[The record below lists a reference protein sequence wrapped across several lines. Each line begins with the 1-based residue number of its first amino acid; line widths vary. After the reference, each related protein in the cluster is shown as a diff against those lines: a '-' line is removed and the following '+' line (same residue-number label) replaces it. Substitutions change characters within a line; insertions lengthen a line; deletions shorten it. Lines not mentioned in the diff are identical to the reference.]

1 MTHCSTGDPKPMSL
15 NPAIADLRQD
25 YRQAALLE
33 ADADRDP
40 IVQFQTWFDAA
51 VAAELPEPN
60 AMTLA
65 TATPDGIPSA
75 RIVLLKGVDDRG
87 FVFFTNYNSNKGQ
100 EILANP
106 QAAIVFLW
114 TELERQVRIQGRV
127 EQIAAAESD
136 EYFYSRPPGSR
147 LGAWASEQSA
157 VIPDRSVLDDR
168 LTELQTTYADQE
180 IPRPEHWGGFRV
192 MPTVI
197 EFWQGRSSRLHDR
210 LRYQLIEG
218 TWVVDRLSP

>member
-1 MTHCSTGDPKPMSL
+1 MSL

-33 ADADRDP
+33 SEADPNP
-40 IVQFQTWFDAA
+40 IAQFQSWFAAA
-51 VAAELPEPN
+51 VAAQLPEPN
-60 AMTLA
+60 AMTIA

-75 RIVLLKGVDDRG
+75 RIVLLKDADDRG
-87 FVFFTNYNSNKGQ
+87 FVFFTNYNSHKGQ
-100 EILANP
+100 ELTNNP

-127 EQIAAAESD
+127 ERIAAAESD

-147 LGAWASEQSA
+147 LGAWASNQSA
-157 VIPDRSVLDDR
+157 VVADRSVLDQQLAD
-168 LTELQTTYADQE
+168 LEAKYANQE

-192 MPTVI
+192 MPTMI

-210 LRYQLIEG
+210 LRYRLIDG
-218 TWVVDRLSP
+218 AWVIDRLSP